1 MITWGMIPYNP
12 RRSKFFI
19 GKSSPVNVL
28 LVFVLSMVPG
38 CYWHRHASTFSPD
51 VVLNLTSWHL
61 DRDTTIAVT
70 AILISCYLPGCLG
83 GAGRPR
89 PLPQQGPLAAGLVH
103 PAPGLEPELEAGA
116 ELLESGVWGLVRP
129 HVEPGVLGAGGQR
142 PPRLPPEAEQ
152 RPLEGGPVPLLHE
165 ERGAGAG
172 AQSSELPEDSCA
184 ARHVCSVLTLNW
196 ASTHWHS
203 ITRVPSADH

>member
-1 MITWGMIPYNP
+1 MIPYNP
-12 RRSKFFI
+12 SRSKISI
-19 GKSSPVNVL
+19 GKSSPVNVS

-61 DRDTTIAVT
+61 DRDTQLIAIT

-129 HVEPGVLGAGGQR
+129 HVEPGVLGAGGQ
-142 PPRLPPEAEQ
+142 
-152 RPLEGGPVPLLHE
+152 
-165 ERGAGAG
+165 
-172 AQSSELPEDSCA
+172 SSELPEDSCA

-196 ASTHWHS
+196 ASTHCHS
-203 ITRVPSADH
+203 ITRIPSADH